1 MKKDRSRLSVRG
13 AWFYAG
19 AGVVLFIHIA
29 FLIVHPIPIEPW
41 GIETDKFM
49 VYADTLNEKIS
60 AIVVLLLFLS
70 VMGYMAFTA
79 IRFTKEKPKWINVL
93 IWSVAIF
100 MLLTVALSSLY
111 LLRALVAS
119 FL

>member
-1 MKKDRSRLSVRG
+1 M
-13 AWFYAG
+13 
-19 AGVVLFIHIA
+19 FIHIA
-29 FLIVHPIPIEPW
+29 FLIVPPIPIEPW

-60 AIVVLLLFLS
+60 AIVVLLLLFLS